1 MSLWQRI
8 KSLFFTDNTKKS
20 VETKDEKVLADAIE
34 EATVTLDKFEEEV
47 AEVKRARGKKGRFVA
62 DDPTT
67 PDVNE
72 AWVGGKAPKKK
83 KPKAKVTKIVK
94 KKK

>member
-1 MSLWQRI
+1 MSWWQQFKDFWI
-8 KSLFFTDNTKKS
+8 TDSTKKPA
-20 VETKDEKVLADAIE
+20 ETKDEKVLAEAIE

-47 AEVKRARGKKGRFVA
+47 AEVKRACGKKGKFIA

-94 KKK
+94 KK

>member
-1 MSLWQRI
+1 MSRWQQFKDFWI
-8 KSLFFTDNTKKS
+8 TDSTKKTA
-20 VETKDEKVLADAIE
+20 ETNDEKVLAEAIE

-47 AEVKRARGKKGRFVA
+47 AEVKRARGKKGKFIA

-94 KKK
+94 KK

>member
-1 MSLWQRI
+1 MSLWQSI
-8 KSLFFTDNTKKS
+8 KNLFFTDNTKKP
-20 VETKDEKVLADAIE
+20 VETKNEKVLAEAIE
-34 EATVTLDKFEEEV
+34 EATVNLDKFEEEV
-47 AEVKRARGKKGRFVA
+47 AEVKRARGKKGKFIA
-62 DDPTT
+62 DDPNT

-94 KKK
+94 KK

>member
-1 MSLWQRI
+1 MTLWQRI
-8 KSLFFTDNTKKS
+8 RNLFFTDNTKKS
-20 VETKDEKVLADAIE
+20 VETKDEKVLAEAIE
-34 EATVTLDKFEEEV
+34 EATVTLNKFEEEV
-47 AEVKRARGKKGRFVA
+47 VEAKRARGKKGKFLA
-62 DDPTT
+62 DDPNT

-94 KKK
+94 KK

>member
-8 KSLFFTDNTKKS
+8 RNLFFTDNTKKP
-20 VETKDEKVLADAIE
+20 VETKDEKVLAEAIE

-62 DDPTT
+62 DDPNT